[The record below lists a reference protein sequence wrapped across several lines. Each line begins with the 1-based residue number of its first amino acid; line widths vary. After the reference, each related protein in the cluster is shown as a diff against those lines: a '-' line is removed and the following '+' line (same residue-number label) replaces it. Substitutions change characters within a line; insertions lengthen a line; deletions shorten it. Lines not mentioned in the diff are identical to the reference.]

1 MRSRFSSSWVGVAL
15 ITAMGAVVSVSSG
28 CGSGDFVP
36 PPPPELQG
44 ADSVVRASTVQSL
57 ATSGTGTAPLPTATL
72 GVRSIELIMSG
83 RLDLEETEVEKS
95 AARQQAGYEKA
106 RLRVTVPG
114 ESPSGEG
121 QSAATPTDQA
131 TLVREA
137 VARHPQVLIVEPAD
151 PADPDLAR
159 AVREARAAKIPVIL
173 LGRPFS
179 AAAASGSDAK
189 AASPSPPP
197 APEILVAPP
206 AFADSAKQLVAAAI
220 RNARNAKLKPEGGA
234 LILVNTAADFLS
246 PDRLA
251 ALRAALQAAG
261 ITSIEELRF
270 AKDNQAAHK
279 LLIQRLWAD
288 SKPVLVFSVDGQ
300 GTLAAN
306 QAVSEIAPE
315 RPFIQAGYCSDESQ
329 FRMVAAG
336 EFAAQAEYAPS
347 RLIRKGISTAVAV
360 AQGREVP
367 SRVDV
372 PVEIRVS
379 PEKTGAP
386 GMQAQYRQQQKKGM
400 EKEKGE

>member
-1 MRSRFSSSWVGVAL
+1 
-15 ITAMGAVVSVSSG
+15 
-28 CGSGDFVP
+28 
-36 PPPPELQG
+36 
-44 ADSVVRASTVQSL
+44 
-57 ATSGTGTAPLPTATL
+57 
-72 GVRSIELIMSG
+72 
-83 RLDLEETEVEKS
+83 
-95 AARQQAGYEKA
+95 
-106 RLRVTVPG
+106 
-114 ESPSGEG
+114 
-121 QSAATPTDQA
+121 
-131 TLVREA
+131 
-137 VARHPQVLIVEPAD
+137 
-151 PADPDLAR
+151 DPDLAR

-206 AFADSAKQLVAAAI
+206 AFADSAKQVVAAAI
-220 RNARNAKLKPEGGA
+220 RNARNAKLKPHGGA

-315 RPFIQAGYCSDESQ
+315 
-329 FRMVAAG
+329 
-336 EFAAQAEYAPS
+336 
-347 RLIRKGISTAVAV
+347 
-360 AQGREVP
+360 
-367 SRVDV
+367 
-372 PVEIRVS
+372 
-379 PEKTGAP
+379 
-386 GMQAQYRQQQKKGM
+386 
-400 EKEKGE
+400 